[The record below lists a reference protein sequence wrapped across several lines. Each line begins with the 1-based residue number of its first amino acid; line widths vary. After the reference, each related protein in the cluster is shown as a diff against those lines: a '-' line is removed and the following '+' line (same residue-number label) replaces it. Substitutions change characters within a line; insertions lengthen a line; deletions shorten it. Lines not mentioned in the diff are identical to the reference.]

1 MYTYGIAK
9 IEINSCNKESYTYKV
24 ALVSSFIPANTQRL
38 RNLKKS
44 SVYCSAPTGIY
55 ICDTLPLD
63 NLSDLHTYSTA
74 VHNIVQVVAEPKGL
88 ELLDYLVFVVQLQP
102 YFFLF

>member
-24 ALVSSFIPANTQRL
+24 ALVSSFIQANTQRL
-38 RNLKKS
+38 GNPKIS
-44 SVYCSAPTGIY
+44 VVYCGAPTCIY

-63 NLSDLHTYSTA
+63 NL
-74 VHNIVQVVAEPKGL
+74 
-88 ELLDYLVFVVQLQP
+88 
-102 YFFLF
+102 